1 VKKLDKR
8 DKEIKDLKMALL
20 VKDSQLFKLR
30 NVEEELSRIK
40 VLVRPYSI
48 KTAKNSSPFTISGVE
63 LTSEGALADVID
75 RLNTSLTRCSELSF
89 VCDKYYELLNTAF
102 TGKREGEKA

>member
-1 VKKLDKR
+1 VKKLNKR
-8 DKEIKDLKMALL
+8 DKEIDVLKMALL
-20 VKDSQLFKLR
+20 VNESQLFKLR

-40 VLVRPYSI
+40 VLLKPYSTKRVPNMI
-48 KTAKNSSPFTISGVE
+48 ISVEISSEQTLSDI
-63 LTSEGALADVID
+63 ID

>member
-1 VKKLDKR
+1 VKKLNKR
-8 DKEIKDLKMALL
+8 DKEIDDLKMALL
-20 VKDSQLFKLR
+20 VNKSQLFKLR

-40 VLVRPYSI
+40 VLLKHYSTKRVPNMI
-48 KTAKNSSPFTISGVE
+48 ISVEISSEQTLSDI
-63 LTSEGALADVID
+63 ID